1 MALIAYLL
9 LRMAHAAQK
18 AVASLLAFARLVR
31 ANLMHRRS
39 IDNLL
44 QPPPQ
49 IQDQRQISLAL

>member
-1 MALIAYLL
+1 
-9 LRMAHAAQK
+9 
-18 AVASLLAFARLVR
+18 LVR

-49 IQDQRQISLAL
+49 IIQDQRQMSLGIC